1 MKHVLVLLLS
11 LFSLCAAPTA
21 ADAGARIL
29 PDSVAATARTEER
42 RPCVRGRVEDTEG
55 RPVPG
60 VAVVMLDA
68 DSAYVAAAASDA
80 EGRFEIVPAVK
91 PYRLLFQH
99 ISYELA
105 ALSGASGEA
114 GTVTLHE
121 RSTGIGA
128 VVVEGERP
136 VVRIEQGRLAYD
148 LQAVVRGKAVN
159 NAYEALTQLPGVS
172 ERQGTLTL
180 AGTGSVTVIL
190 NGLEKIEIREYIT
203 TEPYFRARVTAL
215 RDTTPDLKSIEFEA
229 LVDSIR
235 DVALNIIN
243 VSPSMPKEAAF
254 AIKNIDS
261 KRGII
266 NFICSNMELTDEDRQ
281 SLLEAPGLLA
291 RARKLLEILIR
302 EQQLAELKNQIQERV
317 KQEIDKQQRDYYLQ
331 QQMRTIQDELGD
343 GADAD
348 IEKMREEAKKKNW
361 PKEVGETFE
370 KELQK
375 VERLNPAVAE
385 YSVQM
390 TYLQL
395 LLELPWNEVT
405 KDNLDLNC
413 AREQLDRDHFGLE
426 EVKERILEHLA
437 VIKLKGDLKSP
448 ILCLYGP
455 PGVGKTSLGKSVA
468 AALGRKFGRISLG
481 GLHDE
486 SEIRG
491 HRRTY
496 IGAMPGRIIQTIK
509 RCGSSNPVI
518 ILDEVDKVTVSN
530 HGDPSSALL
539 EVLDPEQNTTFHDNY
554 IDMEYDLSK
563 VLFIATANNIANIA
577 PALRDRMEMINIAGY
592 LIEEKVRIALD
603 HLLPKQRE
611 AHGIKEQELT
621 MAPEVVEG
629 IIAGYTR
636 ESGVRSLDKLLAKIA
651 RARAKQIAFDEVF
664 APEVSAREVEKILGM
679 PKFLKEEYEVGGM
692 TGVVTGLAWTEV
704 GGDILYIE
712 SVLTPGKGKV
722 SLTGNLG
729 DVMKESA
736 TIAHEWVMAHSK
748 ELGIDPALF
757 EKNDINIHVPEGA
770 IPKDGPSAGITMVTS
785 IVSTYTGRK
794 VRDRIAMTGETT
806 LRGRVMPVGGVKEKI
821 LAAKRAG
828 INELILSEEN
838 RKDIAEIK
846 PEYIDGLTFHYVKTN
861 DEVLKQALI

>member
-1 MKHVLVLLLS
+1 MSKKDKIETIETDDANMLPELLDGKHRVIPIVTGGDEPSEEAEIPEIIPILTLRSSVLFPGAITPITVGRDKSISLVRAVNAEGGILGAVLQRES
-11 LFSLCAAPTA
+11 DVEDPAPADMYKVGTA
-21 ADAGARIL
+21 ARIIKIL
-29 PDSVAATARTEER
+29 EMPN
-42 RPCVRGRVEDTEG
+42 GN
-55 RPVPG
+55 
-60 VAVVMLDA
+60 L
-68 DSAYVAAAASDA
+68 
-80 EGRFEIVPAVK
+80 
-91 PYRLLFQH
+91 
-99 ISYELA
+99 
-105 ALSGASGEA
+105 
-114 GTVTLHE
+114 
-121 RSTGIGA
+121 
-128 VVVEGERP
+128 
-136 VVRIEQGRLAYD
+136 
-148 LQAVVRGKAVN
+148 
-159 NAYEALTQLPGVS
+159 
-172 ERQGTLTL
+172 
-180 AGTGSVTVIL
+180 TVIL
-190 NGLEKIEIREYIT
+190 NGLEKIEIREYVS
-203 TEPYFRARVTAL
+203 TEPYFKARVTAL
-215 RDTTPDLKSIEFEA
+215 RDTTPDMKSIEFEA

-235 DVALNIIN
+235 DVALGIIN

-266 NFICSNMELTDEDRQ
+266 NFICSNLELSDEDRQ

-291 RARKLLEILIR
+291 RSRKLLEILIR
-302 EQQLAELKNQIQERV
+302 EQQLAELKNEIQERV
-317 KQEIDKQQRDYYLQ
+317 KREIDKQQREYYLQ

-343 GADAD
+343 GTDAD
-348 IEKMREEAKKKNW
+348 LVRLREEAEKKNW
-361 PKEVGETFE
+361 PAEVGETFE

-375 VERLNPAVAE
+375 LERLNPAVAE

-405 KDNLDLNC
+405 KDNLDLQC

-496 IGAMPGRIIQTIK
+496 IGAMPGRIIQTIR

-518 ILDEVDKVTVSN
+518 ILDEVDKLTVSN

-563 VLFIATANNIANIA
+563 VLFIATANNAANIA
-577 PALRDRMEMINIAGY
+577 PALRDRMEMINIPGY
-592 LIEEKVRIALD
+592 LPQEKIRIALD

-611 AHGIKEQELT
+611 AHGLRENDLT
-621 MAPEVVEG
+621 LAPEVVES
-629 IIAGYTR
+629 IISGYTR
-636 ESGVRSLDKLLAKIA
+636 EAGVRSLDKHLAKIA
-651 RARAKQIAFDEVF
+651 RARAKQIAFDEEY
-664 APEVSAREVEKILGM
+664 APEFTERDREKVLGM
-679 PKFLKEEYEVGGM
+679 PKFLDDRYEVSGM

-712 SVLTPGKGKV
+712 SCLTPGKGKI

-729 DVMKESA
+729 EVMKESA
-736 TIAHEWVMAHSK
+736 TIAHEWVMAHHA
-748 ELGIDPALF
+748 ELGIDPKLF
-757 EKNDINIHVPEGA
+757 ETNDINIHVPEGA

-806 LRGRVMPVGGVKEKI
+806 LRGRVTPVGGVKEKI

-828 INELILSEEN
+828 IDTLILSEEN

-846 PEYIDGLTFHYVKTN
+846 PEYVAGLTFHYVRTN
-861 DEVLKQALI
+861 EEVLKLALV

>member
-1 MKHVLVLLLS
+1 MSKKDKIETVETVETEDSGLFPEIFDGKHRVIPIVAGGDEPQEEIEIPEVIPILTLRSSVLFPGAITPITVGRDKSISLVRAVNADGGILGAVLQRES
-11 LFSLCAAPTA
+11 DVENPSPDDMYKVGTA
-21 ADAGARIL
+21 ARIIKIL
-29 PDSVAATARTEER
+29 EMPN
-42 RPCVRGRVEDTEG
+42 GN
-55 RPVPG
+55 
-60 VAVVMLDA
+60 L
-68 DSAYVAAAASDA
+68 
-80 EGRFEIVPAVK
+80 
-91 PYRLLFQH
+91 
-99 ISYELA
+99 
-105 ALSGASGEA
+105 
-114 GTVTLHE
+114 
-121 RSTGIGA
+121 
-128 VVVEGERP
+128 
-136 VVRIEQGRLAYD
+136 
-148 LQAVVRGKAVN
+148 
-159 NAYEALTQLPGVS
+159 
-172 ERQGTLTL
+172 
-180 AGTGSVTVIL
+180 TVIL
-190 NGLEKIEIREYIT
+190 NGLEKIEIREYVA
-203 TEPYFRARVTAL
+203 TEPYFTARVTAL
-215 RDTTPDLKSIEFEA
+215 RDTTPDMTTIEFEA

-243 VSPSMPKEAAF
+243 VSSSMPKEAAF

-261 KRGII
+261 RRGII

-291 RARKLLEILIR
+291 RARKLLEILVR
-302 EQQLAELKNQIQERV
+302 EQQLADLKNQIQERV

-331 QQMRTIQDELGD
+331 QQMRTIQDELGEGED
-343 GADAD
+343 DD
-348 IEKMREEAKKKNW
+348 IEKMREAARKKNW
-361 PKEVGETFE
+361 PEEVGRTFE

-405 KDNLDLNC
+405 SDNLDLQC

-496 IGAMPGRIIQTIK
+496 IGAMPGRIIQTIR

-592 LIEEKVRIALD
+592 LLEEKVRIALD

-611 AHGIKEQELT
+611 AHGIKEQELIL
-621 MAPEVVEG
+621 APALVEQ
-629 IIAGYTR
+629 IILGYTR
-636 ESGVRSLDKLLAKIA
+636 EAGVRSLDKHLAKIA
-651 RARAKQIAFDEVF
+651 RARAKQIAFDEAF
-664 APEVSAREVEKILGM
+664 APELTAQEAEKILGM
-679 PKFLKEEYEVGGM
+679 PKFLREEYEVGGL
-692 TGVVTGLAWTEV
+692 TGVVTGLAWTET

-712 SVLTPGKGKV
+712 SCLTPGKGKV
-722 SLTGNLG
+722 NLTGNLG

-736 TIAHEWVMAHSK
+736 AIAHEWVMARHA
-748 ELGIDPALF
+748 ELGIDPSTF

-770 IPKDGPSAGITMVTS
+770 IPKDGPSAGITMMTS

-794 VRDRIAMTGETT
+794 VKERIAMTGETT

-828 INELILSEEN
+828 IDTLILSEDN

-846 PEYIDGLTFHYVKTN
+846 PEYIEGLTFHYVRTN
-861 DEVLKQALI
+861 DDVLKIALV

>member
-1 MKHVLVLLLS
+1 MDKKKDKIEVGVVDETNLPEMLDGKHRVIPIITGDDDTVEETDVPEVIPILTLRSSVLFPGAITPITVGRDKSISLVRAVNAEGGILGAVLQRES
-11 LFSLCAAPTA
+11 EVEDPSPDDMYKVGTA
-21 ADAGARIL
+21 ARIIKIL
-29 PDSVAATARTEER
+29 EMPN
-42 RPCVRGRVEDTEG
+42 GN
-55 RPVPG
+55 
-60 VAVVMLDA
+60 L
-68 DSAYVAAAASDA
+68 
-80 EGRFEIVPAVK
+80 
-91 PYRLLFQH
+91 
-99 ISYELA
+99 
-105 ALSGASGEA
+105 
-114 GTVTLHE
+114 
-121 RSTGIGA
+121 
-128 VVVEGERP
+128 
-136 VVRIEQGRLAYD
+136 
-148 LQAVVRGKAVN
+148 
-159 NAYEALTQLPGVS
+159 
-172 ERQGTLTL
+172 
-180 AGTGSVTVIL
+180 TVIL
-190 NGLEKIEIREYIT
+190 NGLEKIEIGEYVA
-203 TEPYFRARVTAL
+203 TEPYFKARVTAL
-215 RDTTPDLKSIEFEA
+215 RDTMPDVKSIEFEA

-235 DVALNIIN
+235 DVALGIIN
-243 VSPSMPKEAAF
+243 ISPSMPKEAAF

-261 KRGII
+261 KRGIV
-266 NFICSNMELTDEDRQ
+266 NFICTNLELSDEDRQ
-281 SLLEAPGLLA
+281 TLLEAPGLLA
-291 RARKLLEILIR
+291 RSRKLLEILIR
-302 EQQLAELKNQIQERV
+302 EQKLAELKGQIQERV

-343 GADAD
+343 GEDAE
-348 IEKMREEAKKKNW
+348 IEKMREAAAKKNW

-395 LLELPWNEVT
+395 LLELPWNDVT
-405 KDNLDLNC
+405 QDNLDLKC
-413 AREQLDRDHFGLE
+413 AREQLDHDHFGLD

-518 ILDEVDKVTVSN
+518 ILDEVDKLTVSN

-563 VLFIATANNIANIA
+563 VLFIATANNVSNIA
-577 PALRDRMEMINIAGY
+577 PALRDRMEMISIAGY
-592 LIEEKVRIALD
+592 LLEEKVSIALE

-611 AHGIKEQELT
+611 AHGIQPEQLT
-621 MAPEVVEG
+621 LTPETVEA
-629 IIAGYTR
+629 IISGYTR
-636 ESGVRSLDKLLAKIA
+636 EAGVRSLDKSLAKIA
-651 RARAKQIAFDEVF
+651 RSRAKQIAFGEEF
-664 APEVSAREVEKILGM
+664 APEFTVQDVERVLGM

-712 SVLTPGKGKV
+712 SCLTPGKGRL

-736 TIAHEWVMAHSK
+736 TIAHEWVMAHCK
-748 ELGIDPALF
+748 ELGIDPEVF

-785 IVSTYTGRK
+785 LVSTYTGRK
-794 VRDRIAMTGETT
+794 VRERIAMTGETT

-828 INELILSEEN
+828 ITELVLSEEN

-846 PEYIDGLTFHYVKTN
+846 PEYVAGLTFHYVKTN
-861 DEVLKQALI
+861 DEVLKLAWV

>member
-1 MKHVLVLLLS
+1 MSKRDKIELKELESLPEALDGNHRVIPIVTGEDDTVEEVAVPEILPVLTLRSSVLFPGAITPVTVGRSRSMTLVRDTNARNGML
-11 LFSLCAAPTA
+11 AAVLQRDGDVEEPKAEDMYRIGTA
-21 ADAGARIL
+21 ARIMKIL
-29 PDSVAATARTEER
+29 EMPN
-42 RPCVRGRVEDTEG
+42 GN
-55 RPVPG
+55 
-60 VAVVMLDA
+60 L
-68 DSAYVAAAASDA
+68 
-80 EGRFEIVPAVK
+80 
-91 PYRLLFQH
+91 
-99 ISYELA
+99 
-105 ALSGASGEA
+105 
-114 GTVTLHE
+114 
-121 RSTGIGA
+121 
-128 VVVEGERP
+128 
-136 VVRIEQGRLAYD
+136 
-148 LQAVVRGKAVN
+148 
-159 NAYEALTQLPGVS
+159 
-172 ERQGTLTL
+172 
-180 AGTGSVTVIL
+180 TVIL
-190 NGLEKIEIREYIT
+190 NGLEKVEIGEYVSSD
-203 TEPYFRARVTAL
+203 PYLQARVTPL
-215 RDTTPDLKSIEFEA
+215 KDSTPDEKNVEFNA

-243 VSPSMPKEAAF
+243 ISPNMPKEAIF

-261 KRGII
+261 RRGII
-266 NFICSNMELTDEDRQ
+266 NFICTNLELSDEDRQ

-302 EQQLAELKNQIQERV
+302 DQQLIELKNEIQEKV

-395 LLELPWNEVT
+395 LLELPWNDTT
-405 KDNLDLNC
+405 KDNLDLKC
-413 AREQLDRDHFGLE
+413 AREQLDRDHFGLD

-554 IDMEYDLSK
+554 LDMEYDLSK
-563 VLFIATANNIANIA
+563 VLFIATANNVANIA

-592 LIEEKVRIALD
+592 LLEEKVRIALD

-611 AHGIKEQELT
+611 AHGIKEQEMT
-621 MAPEVVEG
+621 MTPEVVENV
-629 IIAGYTR
+629 IACYTR
-636 ESGVRSLDKLLAKIA
+636 EAGVRSLDKNLAKIA
-651 RARAKQIAFDEVF
+651 RARAKQIAFDEAF
-664 APEVSAREVEKILGM
+664 APEISMKDVEKILGM

-729 DVMKESA
+729 AVMKESA
-736 TIAHEWVMAHSK
+736 TIAHEWVMAHHE
-748 ELGIDPALF
+748 ELGIDPEAF

-806 LRGRVMPVGGVKEKI
+806 LRGRVTPVGGIKEKI

-828 INELILSEEN
+828 ITTLLLSEEN
-838 RKDIAEIK
+838 RKDIEEIK
-846 PEYIDGLTFHYVKTN
+846 PDYIRGLTFHYVRTN
-861 DEVLKQALI
+861 DDVLQLALEPQAQQ

>member
-1 MKHVLVLLLS
+1 MKNRKYMS
-11 LFSLCAAPTA
+11 EMEDMSGNGFSLI
-21 ADAGARIL
+21 ADFDGNEEQLFKIDIDDTL
-29 PDSVAATARTEER
+29 PLLPLRNMVLF
-42 RPCVRGRVEDTEG
+42 
-55 RPVPG
+55 PG
-60 VAVVMLDA
+60 VVMPISVGRASSLRLVNEAYKQNGLIAVACQKQPETENPSLD
-68 DSAYVAAAASDA
+68 DLHRTGTVA
-80 EGRFEIVPAVK
+80 RVV
-91 PYRLLFQH
+91 RLLEMPDQ
-99 ISYELA
+99 
-105 ALSGASGEA
+105 
-114 GTVTLHE
+114 
-121 RSTGIGA
+121 ST
-128 VVVEGERP
+128 
-136 VVRIEQGRLAYD
+136 
-148 LQAVVRGKAVN
+148 
-159 NAYEALTQLPGVS
+159 
-172 ERQGTLTL
+172 
-180 AGTGSVTVIL
+180 TVIL
-190 NGLEKIEIREYIT
+190 QGLKRMELQEILQT
-203 TEPYFRARVTAL
+203 SPY
-215 RDTTPDLKSIEFEA
+215 LKGRISPKEEILPKENKKDYPVYEA
-229 LVDSIR
+229 LVDSCKDLTIQYIKTSE
-235 DVALNIIN
+235 N
-243 VSPSMPKEAAF
+243 MHQEAAF
-254 AIKNIDS
+254 AIKNIGN
-261 KRGII
+261 RMFLI
-266 NFICSNMELTDEDRQ
+266 NFICTNLPLGKDEKMELLEID
-281 SLLEAPGLLA
+281 SLYK
-291 RARKLLEILIR
+291 RAYKLLEILNR
-302 EQQLAELKNQIQERV
+302 EVQLAEIKASIQMRTRED
-317 KQEIDKQQRDYYLQ
+317 IDQQQREYFLQ
-331 QQMRTIQDELGD
+331 QQIKNIQDELG
-343 GADAD
+343 GSGQEQE
-348 IEKMREEAKKKNW
+348 IEEMRKKAAGMKWND
-361 PKEVGETFE
+361 ETAATFQ
-370 KELQK
+370 KELAK
-375 VERLNPAVAE
+375 LERTHPQSPDYNVQLN
-385 YSVQM
+385 
-390 TYLQL
+390 YLQTL
-395 LLELPWNEVT
+395 LSLPWGIYT
-405 KDNLDLNC
+405 HDNLNLKNAEKVLNK
-413 AREQLDRDHFGLE
+413 DHYGLE
-426 EVKERILEHLA
+426 KVKERILEHLA

-577 PALRDRMEMINIAGY
+577 PALRDRMEMINIPGY
-592 LIEEKVRIALD
+592 LVEEKVRIALD

-611 AHGIKEQELT
+611 AHGIKEPEMT
-621 MAPEVVEG
+621 MSAETVEG
-629 IIAGYTR
+629 IVSGYTR
-636 ESGVRSLDKLLAKIA
+636 EAGVRSLDKNLAKIA
-651 RARAKQIAFDEVF
+651 RARAKQIAFDEAF

-679 PKFLKEEYEVGGM
+679 PKFLREEYEVGGM

-729 DVMKESA
+729 EVMKESA
-736 TIAHEWVMAHSK
+736 TIAHEWVMAHHK
-748 ELGIDPALF
+748 ELGIDPEMF

-794 VRDRIAMTGETT
+794 VKERIAMTGETT

-828 INELILSEEN
+828 ITELILSEEN

-846 PEYIDGLTFHYVKTN
+846 EDYIAGLTFHYVKTN
-861 DEVLKQALI
+861 DEVLKLALE